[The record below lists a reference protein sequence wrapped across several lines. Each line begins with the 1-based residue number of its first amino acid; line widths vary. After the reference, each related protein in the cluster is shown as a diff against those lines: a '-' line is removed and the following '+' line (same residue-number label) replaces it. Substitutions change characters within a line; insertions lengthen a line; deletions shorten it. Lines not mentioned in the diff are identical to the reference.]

1 MKKSGCNY
9 HTQTGSSLIGIAL
22 LTVVMGALMTGGI
35 YLLQNYQT
43 IKSDQRTTDV
53 SVILEKAVDDF
64 VAINKRYPCPTRLS
78 VAPNDPN
85 FGLEDCTI
93 VDIAGRDS
101 GVKIGAAPVRSLN
114 VPDKMMVDGYGKR
127 HIYAVSSD
135 LTATSP
141 LPDLNNT
148 LGQITIL
155 DESGESLSTPSGY
168 VTFAFIS
175 PGEDD
180 RGAYDVEGNEI
191 MPCGA
196 AGSSEAAQNCDFA
209 DATFAISS
217 KKSFRGEATDF
228 THRFAYQVSAPA
240 YNWHT
245 QAWSDCGSDASGT
258 EWTSPRPI
266 CFSSE
271 QERNVTCKDKDGN
284 DVDAAEE
291 SNPDRCGHTP
301 KPVTLRACSLGPC
314 SWDVAEVSCPIST
327 TPDPI
332 PEPDPVCITEFIR
345 NISDHTIPNASG
357 DCTGGARRSCE
368 LDGGYLRNVNVRDK
382 GPDPVRGND
391 RCHVTAECVRE
402 VCR

>member
-1 MKKSGCNY
+1 MKKSECNY

-53 SVILEKAVDDF
+53 SIILEKAVDDF

-175 PGEDD
+175 PGEDG
-180 RGAYDVEGNEI
+180 RGAYDIEGNEI
-191 MPCGA
+191 LPCGTS
-196 AGSSEAAQNCDFA
+196 GEASKNCDFA

-217 KKSFRGEATDF
+217 KKSFQGKDTDF
-228 THRFAYQVSAPA
+228 THRFAYQVSPPIHKW
-240 YNWHT
+240 YT
-245 QAWSDCGSDASGT
+245 EPWSECGSDIDRDGDGDLT
-258 EWTSPRPI
+258 NNEWTSPRPT

-271 QERNVTCKDKDGN
+271 QARVVTCKDKDGN
-284 DVDAAEE
+284 DVDSAEE
-291 SNPDRCGHTP
+291 NNPDKCGHTP

-314 SWDVAEVSCPIST
+314 RWDVAEASCPV
-327 TPDPI
+327 P
-332 PEPDPVCITEFIR
+332 
-345 NISDHTIPNASG
+345 ISDDSYSG
-357 DCTGGARRSCE
+357 DGDADGDPDTNDSGGGDGPGGGPAGDGPG
-368 LDGGYLRNVNVRDK
+368 DGGGD
-382 GPDPVRGND
+382 GGGGN
-391 RCHVTAECVRE
+391 R
-402 VCR
+402 